1 MDGIFKKFIQ
11 FILKWL
17 AKIYLL
23 ENKPYV
29 IVVSGTTGRFWIK
42 EKIIE
47 ALEGRNFLF
56 RTNRKNF
63 NAELGLPLSILG
75 LPSGERSFLN
85 WMKILMQAVKMVIN
99 PRKFALDQRGSAYLV
114 LEMAVDRP
122 ENMDYLVS
130 IVKPNL
136 AVLTTITMVY
146 QENFESLDEIANEY
160 KKLIKA
166 LPWNGILVLNNDDQ
180 RIKNLKEYFKGK
192 VVAYGFSD
200 SAQFKALDVYKITD
214 GQMFKMEIQKKEK
227 EIINCKINRFGR
239 HHIYAELVKEII
251 KDNFKE
257 QQREFFGKILDMA
270 SE

>member
-1 MDGIFKKFIQ
+1 MDGIFKKIIQ
-11 FILKWL
+11 FKLKWI

-23 ENKPYV
+23 ENKPYI

-47 ALEGRNFLF
+47 ALGERNFSF
-56 RTNRKNF
+56 RTNKKNF

-75 LPSGERSFLN
+75 LPSGERNFLN
-85 WMKILMQAVKMVIN
+85 WIKILIEGVKLII
-99 PRKFALDQRGSAYLV
+99 PSKIKKAPEYLV
-114 LEMAVDRP
+114 LEMAIDRP

-136 AVLTTITMVY
+136 AVLTTITMIY

-160 KKLIKA
+160 KKLIKS

-180 RIKNLKEYFKGK
+180 RIKNLKDYFKGK

-200 SAQFKALDVYKITD
+200 DSQLKAFDVYKVTD
-214 GQMFKMEIQKKEK
+214 GQIFKMEVQKKEK
-227 EIINCKINRFGR
+227 EIVSCKINRFGR

-257 QQREFFGKILDMA
+257 QQREFFGKILDM
-270 SE
+270 EE